1 MFVNQAQNG
10 YTIAKER
17 GIIMNHTSQ
26 LPKREQVAVENTWQ
40 LEDLFQSD
48 ELWSAQLK
56 KSKEQF
62 SKLETFKGT
71 LNEGAPTLFKCL
83 QLSDEISYD
92 VERLYV
98 YANMKLH
105 QDGANSHYQSFADM
119 SESLA
124 TDFSSSSSFI
134 DSEILTIPEED
145 LKSFLASH
153 DKLKLYAH
161 YIQNLLD
168 LKDHIL
174 DSQMEQVLAKV
185 GELAQAPETIFAMY
199 NNADLVF
206 PSIEDEDGKS
216 LQITHGRFI
225 QLLESSNARVRRDA
239 FLGVYNTYKA
249 SKNMLAATFS
259 ANIKQFGFFARMRN
273 FENPMVAAL
282 AGNHVPTTVYHN
294 LISTVHENLPH
305 MHDYVSLRKK
315 LLGVDELHMYDLYT
329 PIVQDIDMKVTYE
342 EAWDTVIEALAP
354 LGEEYV
360 TLLKEGRNNRWID
373 VYENEGKRSG
383 AYSWGAY
390 GTHPYVLLN
399 HSNNVNS
406 MFTLAHEMGHALH
419 THYSNSNQPYVYA
432 GYTIFVAE
440 VASTVNESLLMQH
453 LLKKVTDKKEKA
465 YLINYFMEQ
474 FRGTIYRQT
483 MFAEFEQLMHEKQ
496 QEGIALTADLI
507 SQEYYALAVKYHG
520 DDIVVDEEIAM
531 EWARIPHFYTPFYV
545 YQYATGFSAAIAI
558 SQGIL
563 KEGDSAVKAYTEF
576 LKGGSAK
583 HPLDLLKIAGVDMSS
598 PEPITQA
605 LKVFEDLIKQME
617 AIS

>member
-1 MFVNQAQNG
+1 
-10 YTIAKER
+10 
-17 GIIMNHTSQ
+17 MNDKTAP
-26 LPKREQVAVENTWQ
+26 LPKREQVILENTWQ
-40 LEDLFQSD
+40 LADLFQTD
-48 ELWSAQLK
+48 ELWTTTLEET
-56 KSKEQF
+56 KELF
-62 SKLETFKGT
+62 SQLETFKGT
-71 LNEGAPTLFKCL
+71 LNEGAKTLFQCL
-83 QLSDEISYD
+83 KLSDEIAYE

-105 QDGANSHYQSFADM
+105 QDGGNSHYQSLADM
-119 SESLA
+119 SETLA
-124 TDFSSSSSFI
+124 TAFSSSGSFI

-145 LKSFLASH
+145 LKAFLSTH
-153 DKLKLYAH
+153 SDLQLYDH

-168 LKDHIL
+168 NKDHIL
-174 DSQMEQVLAKV
+174 DGDMEQVLAQV
-185 GELAQAPETIFAMY
+185 GELAQAPQSIFAMF

-206 PSIEDEDGKS
+206 PTIEDEKGHKV
-216 LQITHGRFI
+216 QITHGRFV
-225 QLLESSNARVRRDA
+225 QFLESTNPRVRRDA
-239 FLGVYNTYKA
+239 FKGVYDTYKA

-259 ANIKQFGFFARMRN
+259 ANIKQFGFFSRIRN
-273 FENPMVAAL
+273 YETPMIAAL
-282 AGNHVPTTVYHN
+282 SANHVPTSVYDN
-294 LISTVHENLPH
+294 LISTVHENLSL

-329 PIVQDIDMKVTYE
+329 PIVQDIDMKISYK
-342 EAWDTVIEALAP
+342 EAWDTIIEALAP
-354 LGEEYV
+354 MGEEYV
-360 TLLKEGRNNRWID
+360 ALLKEGKDNRWID

-419 THYSNSNQPYVYA
+419 THYSNTNQPYVYA
-432 GYTIFVAE
+432 GYMIFVAE

-453 LLKKVTDKKEKA
+453 LLKKVTDQKEKA

-474 FRGTIYRQT
+474 FRGTVYRQT
-483 MFAEFEQLMHEKQ
+483 MFAEFEKLIHEKQ
-496 QEGIALTADLI
+496 QQGIALTVDTI
-507 SQEYYALAVKYHG
+507 SNEYFNLVQKYHG
-520 DDIVVDEEIAM
+520 DDIVVDEEISM

-558 SQGIL
+558 SQRIL
-563 KEGDSAVKAYTEF
+563 KEGESAVKEYTEF
-576 LKGGSAK
+576 LKGGSSK

-605 LKVFEDLIKQME
+605 LKVFEGLIKE
-617 AIS
+617 LNDIA

>member
-1 MFVNQAQNG
+1 MTNN
-10 YTIAKER
+10 
-17 GIIMNHTSQ
+17 TSQ
-26 LPKREQVAVENTWQ
+26 LPTREQVLPDNTWQ
-40 LEDLFQSD
+40 LKDLFQSD
-48 ELWSAQLK
+48 ELWETKLK
-56 KSKEQF
+56 ESKELF

-71 LNEGAPTLFKCL
+71 LSEGPKTLFQCL
-83 QLSDEISYD
+83 KLSNDISYE

-105 QDGANSHYQSFADM
+105 QDGGNSHYQSLADRT
-119 SESLA
+119 ETLL
-124 TDFSSSSSFI
+124 TNFSSHASFI

-145 LKSFLASH
+145 LKAFLKDH
-153 DKLKLYAH
+153 TDLQLYDH

-168 LKDHIL
+168 NKDHIL
-174 DSQMEQVLAKV
+174 DGDMEQVLAQV
-185 GELAQAPETIFAMY
+185 GELAQAPQTIFAMY

-206 PSIEDEDGKS
+206 PTIEDDHGNQV
-216 LQITHGRFI
+216 QITHGRFA
-225 QLLESSNARVRRDA
+225 QFLESTNARVRRDA
-239 FLGVYNTYKA
+239 FKGVYGTYQA
-249 SKNMLAATFS
+249 SKNMLAATFA
-259 ANIKQFGFFARMRN
+259 ANIKQHGFFARMRQY
-273 FENPMVAAL
+273 ESPISAAL
-282 AGNHVPTTVYHN
+282 SANHVPIAVYDN
-294 LISTVHENLPH
+294 LIRTVHENLPH

-329 PIVQDIDMKVTYE
+329 PIVQDIDMKISYE
-342 EAWDTVIEALAP
+342 EAWDTIIEALAP
-354 LGEEYV
+354 MGEAYIA
-360 TLLKEGRNNRWID
+360 LLKEGRDNRWID

-399 HSNNVNS
+399 HNNNVNS

-453 LLKKVTDKKEKA
+453 LLSKVTDQKERA

-474 FRGTIYRQT
+474 FRGTLYRQT
-483 MFAEFEQLMHEKQ
+483 MFAEFEQLMHQKQ
-496 QEGIALTADLI
+496 QQGLALTVDMI
-507 SQEYYALAVKYHG
+507 SSNYYNLVEQYHG
-520 DDIVVDEEIAM
+520 NDIVIDEEIAM

-558 SQGIL
+558 SQRIL
-563 KEGDSAVKAYTEF
+563 KEGRPAVKDYTDF
-576 LKGGSAK
+576 LKGGSSK

-598 PEPITQA
+598 PAPITEA
-605 LKVFEDLIKQME
+605 LKVFEGLIQE
-617 AIS
+617 LDQIF

>member
-1 MFVNQAQNG
+1 M
-10 YTIAKER
+10 TTK
-17 GIIMNHTSQ
+17 TLQ
-26 LPKREQVAVENTWQ
+26 LPTRDQVASENTWQ
-40 LEDLFQSD
+40 LKDLFQSD
-48 ELWSAQLK
+48 ELWTTELEK
-56 KSKEQF
+56 TRELF
-62 SKLETFKGT
+62 SQLETFRGT
-71 LNEGAPTLFKCL
+71 LNEGAKTLFQCL
-83 QLSDEISYD
+83 KLSDEISYD

-105 QDGANSHYQSFADM
+105 QDGGNSHYQSFADM
-119 SESLA
+119 SETLV
-124 TDFSSSSSFI
+124 TNFSSSASFI

-145 LKSFLASH
+145 LRAFLKADS
-153 DKLKLYAH
+153 DLQLYAH

-168 LKDHIL
+168 NKDHIL
-174 DSQMEQVLAKV
+174 DGQMEQVLAQV
-185 GELAQAPETIFAMY
+185 GELAQAPETIFAMF

-206 PSIEDEDGKS
+206 PAIEDENGEKV
-216 LQITHGRFI
+216 QITHGRFT
-225 QLLESSNARVRRDA
+225 QFLESTNARVRRDA
-239 FLGVYNTYKA
+239 FKGVYDTYKA
-249 SKNMLAATFS
+249 SKNMLAATFA
-259 ANIKQFGFFARMRN
+259 ANIKQFGFFAKMRHYDS
-273 FENPMVAAL
+273 PMVAAL
-282 AGNHVPTTVYHN
+282 SANHVPTAVYDN
-294 LISTVHENLPH
+294 LISTVHENLSH

-315 LLGVDELHMYDLYT
+315 LLGLDELHMYDLYT
-329 PIVQDIDMKVTYE
+329 PIVQDIDMKISYE

-354 LGEEYV
+354 LGAEYIA
-360 TLLKEGRNNRWID
+360 LLKEGKDSRWID
-373 VYENEGKRSG
+373 VYENQGKRSG

-399 HSNNVNS
+399 HTNNVNS

-419 THYSNSNQPYVYA
+419 THYSNTNQPYVYA

-483 MFAEFEQLMHEKQ
+483 MFAEFEKLMHEKQ
-496 QEGIALTADLI
+496 QQGIALTVDMI
-507 SQEYYALAVKYHG
+507 SSKYYSLVEKYHG
-520 DDIVVDEEIAM
+520 DDIVVDEEISM

-563 KEGDSAVKAYTEF
+563 KEGDSAVKKYTQF
-576 LKGGSAK
+576 LKGGSSK

-598 PEPITQA
+598 PEPITEA
-605 LKVFEDLIKQME
+605 LKVFKGLVKELDEIF
-617 AIS
+617 

>member
-1 MFVNQAQNG
+1 MTDQ
-10 YTIAKER
+10 
-17 GIIMNHTSQ
+17 TSQ
-26 LPKREQVAVENTWQ
+26 LPTRDQVPAKHTWQ
-40 LEDLFQSD
+40 LEDLFESD
-48 ELWSAQLK
+48 ELWT
-56 KSKEQF
+56 SKLQETKDLF
-62 SKLETFKGT
+62 SQLETFKGT
-71 LNEGAPTLFKCL
+71 LSEGPKTLFKCL
-83 QLSDEISYD
+83 HLSDEISYE

-105 QDGANSHYQSFADM
+105 QDGANSHYQSFADKAQT
-119 SESLA
+119 LL
-124 TDFSSSSSFI
+124 THFSSSASFI
-134 DSEILTIPEED
+134 DAEILTISEED
-145 LKSFLASH
+145 LRAFLKTNS
-153 DKLKLYAH
+153 DLQLYDH

-168 LKDHIL
+168 NKAHIL
-174 DSQMEQVLAKV
+174 DGEMEQVLAQV
-185 GELAQAPETIFAMY
+185 GELAQAPQSIFAMF

-206 PSIEDEDGKS
+206 PTIEGEKGEQV
-216 LQITHGRFI
+216 QITHGRFS
-225 QLLESSNARVRRDA
+225 QLLESTHPRVRRDA
-239 FLGVYNTYKA
+239 FKGVYNTYKA
-249 SKNMLAATFS
+249 SKNMLATTFS

-273 FENPMVAAL
+273 YASPMVAAL
-282 AGNHVPTTVYHN
+282 SGNHVPTAVYDN
-294 LISTVHENLPH
+294 LIHTVHENLPH

-329 PIVQDIDMKVTYE
+329 PIVQDIDMKISYD
-342 EAWDTVIEALAP
+342 EAWDTIIEALAP
-354 LGEEYV
+354 MGAEYV
-360 TLLKEGRNNRWID
+360 ALLKEGRDNRWID
-373 VYENEGKRSG
+373 VYENQGKRSG

-399 HSNNVNS
+399 HANNVNS

-419 THYSNSNQPYVYA
+419 THYSNTNQPYVYA

-474 FRGTIYRQT
+474 FRGTVYRQT

-496 QEGIALTADLI
+496 QQGVALTADMI
-507 SQEYYALAVKYHG
+507 CSEYYNLVQKYHG
-520 DDIVVDEEIAM
+520 EDIVVDPEISM

-558 SQGIL
+558 SQRIL
-563 KEGDSAVKAYTEF
+563 AEGDSAVKAYTDF
-576 LKGGSAK
+576 LKGGSSK

-605 LKVFEDLIKQME
+605 LKVFEGLIKE
-617 AIS
+617 LDKIY